1 MKLQGIIVIP
11 RKQVMTMNNEEYLRY
26 EGACLI
32 ENSLSSFLAP
42 FEGMDLRTSMSHHFS
57 MYAVS
62 AEAEED
68 FFWEYILLRLYVSE
82 KVIRHFKA
90 GCGSLSALADGL
102 RKGLEDLPMQLK
114 AIAMKREMNGSFLL
128 FGKDVSLL
136 TADYIENRFR
146 EFEKLSEG
154 SDLTA
159 KEGRES
165 FVHKAL
171 SHICSL
177 VGVKEASDVI
187 SYFIEET
194 RAFLSSLTAK
204 LSRFTPQTIYRS
216 AKHMTPAMPEISGNG
231 LLLHGCALGT
241 AGIIAAMLLM
251 L

>member
-1 MKLQGIIVIP
+1 MIVIP
-11 RKQVMTMNNEEYLRY
+11 RKRVMTLNNEEYLRY
-26 EGACLI
+26 EGTCLI

-42 FEGMDLRTSMSHHFS
+42 FKGMDLRASMSHHFS
-57 MYAVS
+57 MYDITAAS
-62 AEAEED
+62 EED

-90 GCGSLSALADGL
+90 GCGNLSALADGL
-102 RKGLEDLPMQLK
+102 RRGLEDFPMQLK

-128 FGKDVSLL
+128 FGKDVSRL
-136 TADYIENRFR
+136 TADYIEKRFH
-146 EFEKLSEG
+146 EFESLSEG
-154 SDLTA
+154 FALSS
-159 KEGRES
+159 KEGREV

-177 VGVKEASDVI
+177 VGMKEASPVI

-204 LSRFTPQTIYRS
+204 LSHFTPQTIYKN
-216 AKHMTPAMPEISGNG
+216 AKHMTPAMPEVSGNT
-231 LLLHGCALGT
+231 LALHGAALLTG
-241 AGIIAAMLLM
+241 GLIATLLLM